1 MDITIFRDKHIVL
14 GITGSIACYKA
25 VELASKLTQAGA
37 RVEVIMTDAATRF
50 IAPLSLRSVTGGEVY
65 SDMWSL
71 DKHIQH
77 VNLAEN
83 ADILVIAPATAH
95 TMAKIAHGLADNLLT
110 VTVLAAKCPVLIAP
124 AMDGGM
130 YSNPSTQANV
140 KVLGKRGISIIGP
153 AEGRM
158 ASGMSGLGRMEEPPV
173 IMGHI
178 RQALAKGGP
187 LEGRKVV
194 VTGGPTR
201 EPIDP
206 VRFLSNRSSG
216 KQGFALAQAAL
227 DSGADVTLIS
237 GPVDLEIPAGA
248 RVLRVNTALEML
260 DAVLEEIS
268 EADVLLMV
276 AAVADFRPA
285 ESGKQ
290 KIKKDQAHEGELN
303 LPLLA
308 NPDILELVRD
318 QKGKSGRPLI
328 TLGFAAE
335 TEDLIQHGQEKLDR
349 KALDFIA
356 INDVGSKDSGFGIDT
371 NRITLIGSDG
381 RQTNLSLQDKSA
393 VAEEI
398 IKVIV
403 EALEIRGG

>member
-1 MDITIFRDKHIVL
+1 MDITIFRDRHIVL

-25 VELASKLTQAGA
+25 VDLASKLTQAGA
-37 RVEVIMTDAATRF
+37 HVDVIMTDAANRF
-50 IAPLSLRSVTGGEVY
+50 VAPLSLRSVTGGIVY

-71 DKHIQH
+71 DNHIQH

-83 ADILVIAPATAH
+83 ADVLVIAPATAH

-130 YSNPSTQANV
+130 FSNPATQANV
-140 KVLGKRGISIIGP
+140 EILGKRGVSIIGP

-173 IMGHI
+173 IMGYI

-194 VTGGPTR
+194 VTAGPTR

-237 GPVDLEIPAGA
+237 GPVGLDIPAGA
-248 RVLRVNTALEML
+248 RVRKVNTALEML
-260 DAVLEEIS
+260 DAVLDEVS
-268 EADVLLMV
+268 ETDVLLMV

-285 ESGKQ
+285 ESAKQ
-290 KIKKDQAHEGELN
+290 KIKKNQAHEGDLD
-303 LPLLA
+303 LTLLA
-308 NPDILELVRD
+308 NPDILERVRE

-349 KALDFIA
+349 KSLDFIA
-356 INDVGSKDSGFGIDT
+356 INDVSSPDSGFGVDT

-381 RQTNLSLQDKSA
+381 RQANLSLQDKSV

-403 EALEIRGG
+403 EALEMRSG